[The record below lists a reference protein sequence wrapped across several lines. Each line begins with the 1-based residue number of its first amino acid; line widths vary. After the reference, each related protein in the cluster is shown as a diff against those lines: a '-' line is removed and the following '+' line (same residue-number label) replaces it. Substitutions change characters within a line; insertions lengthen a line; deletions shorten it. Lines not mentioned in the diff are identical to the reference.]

1 MISCFLLIIIILIE
15 LHEYNS
21 YFLTKYIRNNNRIL
35 SYINSNINSNN
46 NNNDD
51 DLTAFHNAQWS
62 LYKKYQCGN
71 WIGIQTG
78 YDPDDST
85 VADYMYTE
93 QNLEYINND
102 DSIKHTNSIVAGEI
116 RADCE
121 VCYDSE
127 RLKSKEIGIYSIGK
141 LKSRVCSNV
150 DLRGPAPTARGLSM
164 ELCIRHEDSRMR
176 VLLAHSPIDFQ
187 QIENDKCQYAMV
199 LKDIVIVREKLNK
212 RPLKLDDKPDKMW
225 IETPNTSFEGV
236 FGGSRQRF
244 DISGE
249 LLTTKISP
257 DKLPICKDPNTEL
270 DDHDSY
276 TNDNMYKRV
285 FPGGLMVEAPMIILS
300 GTEARTRITWRPI
313 ESQNMV

>member
-1 MISCFLLIIIILIE
+1 MMMVIIVTLNDNDSYMIRSNC
-15 LHEYNS
+15 H
-21 YFLTKYIRNNNRIL
+21 KRIL
-35 SYINSNINSNN
+35 THISSKTNGIN
-46 NNNDD
+46 

-93 QNLEYINND
+93 QYLEYIDDD
-102 DSIKHTNSIVAGEI
+102 DSIKHTNSIVSGEI

-127 RLKSKEIGIYSIGK
+127 RLKSKEVGKYSLGK
-141 LKSRVCSNV
+141 LKSRVCSNI

-164 ELCIRHEDSRMR
+164 ELCIRHDDSRMR
-176 VLLAHSPIDFQ
+176 ILLAHSPIDFQ
-187 QIENDKCQYAMV
+187 QLEDDKCQYAMV

-212 RPLKLDDKPDKMW
+212 RPLKLDDNPDSMW
-225 IETPNTSFEGV
+225 IETPNNHFEGV
-236 FGGSRQRF
+236 FEGSRQRF

-257 DKLPICKDPNTEL
+257 NKLPVCKDPNTES
-270 DDHDSY
+270 DDHESN

-300 GTEARTRITWRPI
+300 GTEARTRVTWRPI
-313 ESQNMV
+313 QSQTVV